1 MGFTPHTKGLKMDKS
16 ILGSVTFAPAGEKV
30 RPKVTGLKNGHD
42 YYALLAEI
50 QDFSKWLEQ
59 RIKYQEIEEARS
71 GTLKEVRDKLNAIV
85 PIGILT

>member
-1 MGFTPHTKGLKMDKS
+1 MNKP
-16 ILGSVTFAPAGEKV
+16 ILGSVILALAGEKM
-30 RPKVTGLKNGHD
+30 RPKLPVLKNGHD
-42 YYALLAEI
+42 YFALLAEI
-50 QDFSKWLEQ
+50 QDFAKWLEQ